1 MASGGVA
8 FTKAMQPVG
17 FGNPPI
23 PSARA
28 ADVGVDEAYAALPF
42 TTTGT
47 ASAEEV
53 AQVSIDDTGT
63 HWLEA
68 GTSPSATAGVGI
80 PVQGPGTY
88 HVSLAAGDKLS
99 IAV

>member
-1 MASGGVA
+1 MPSGGVA

-17 FGNPPI
+17 FSNPPI

-28 ADVGVDEAYAALPF
+28 DDVSVSEAYSSLPF

-53 AQVSIDDTGT
+53 AIVAILDSGI
-63 HWLEA
+63 HWVEA
-68 GTSPSATAGVGI
+68 APTPSATAGVGV
-80 PVQGPGTY
+80 PMAGPITY
-88 HVSLAAGDKLS
+88 SVSLAPGDKLS
-99 IAV
+99 IAT